1 MTKKLNIVVYTK
13 KGCSYCEEVK
23 QFLRANNHPFQI
35 IDITDF
41 DQYRDVLEAKYGVR
55 HVPVVEI
62 GYDNTYKA
70 VTEVGIEYLQEA
82 LIKQVLLII

>member
-1 MTKKLNIVVYTK
+1 MTKKFNIVVYAK

-23 QFLRANNHPFQI
+23 QFLRDSNYPFQI

-55 HVPVVEI
+55 HVPVVEF

-70 VTEVGIEYLQEA
+70 ITEVGIEFLREGLKQE
-82 LIKQVLLII
+82 KLIII